1 MCGIWTLVNL
11 TKLKPDISEHLA
23 DFWSLQH
30 RGPDNSC
37 FETFPNVWVGFHR
50 LAIMDQSFESN
61 QPFILKTKD
70 RTIVFLCNGE
80 IYNFRYLIE
89 KYKLDIEGH
98 IDCLTI
104 PKLYIQYE
112 NDFDGWCQLFRK
124 EIKGEFSFILL
135 EFDHLKS
142 LRKVVAG
149 RDQIGIRPLYY
160 HAPNS
165 KSNQLMFTSEIKGA
179 KHFTG

>member
-1 MCGIWTLVNL
+1 M
-11 TKLKPDISEHLA
+11 
-23 DFWSLQH
+23 
-30 RGPDNSC
+30 
-37 FETFPNVWVGFHR
+37 
-50 LAIMDQSFESN
+50 
-61 QPFILKTKD
+61 
-70 RTIVFLCNGE
+70 
-80 IYNFRYLIE
+80 IE
-89 KYKLDIEGH
+89 KYKLDVQGN

-104 PKLYIQYE
+104 AKLYILYE
-112 NDFDGWCQLFRK
+112 NDFDGWSDLFRK

-142 LRKVVAG
+142 LRKVIAG

-160 HAPNS
+160 HVPNS